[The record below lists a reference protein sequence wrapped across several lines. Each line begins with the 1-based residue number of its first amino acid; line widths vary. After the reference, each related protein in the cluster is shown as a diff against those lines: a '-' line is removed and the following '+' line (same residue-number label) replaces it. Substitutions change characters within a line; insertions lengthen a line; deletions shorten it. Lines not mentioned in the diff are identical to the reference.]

1 MTNKGVLLAVSLLSL
16 VCSGCSAVRPSY
28 LPNHAEAYKVIP
40 VVAPGFVRGAI
51 QPGDRLSIHVLG
63 EPDLTSE
70 QYFVD
75 DNGQLEMPLAGE
87 MKVVGLAPDVVRAE
101 IVRRLGSRYVRDPQV
116 SVSVAEHAR
125 ESITVEGEV
134 MHAGRFGA
142 TPGLTLLGA
151 IALAGSPSPAAKTDE
166 IYILRTVDGQHM
178 GARFNVNNIRNG
190 RDPDPQIISGDTVV
204 VGHSDSKAAWVA
216 FLQTIPLLNLYYI
229 FK

>member
-70 QYFVD
+70 EYFVD
-75 DNGQLEMPLAGE
+75 DNGKLEMPLAGE
-87 MKVVGLAPDVVRAE
+87 MKVSGLAPDMVRAE
-101 IVRRLGSRYVRDPQV
+101 IVRRLGLRYLRDPQV
-116 SVSVAEHAR
+116 SVSVAEHAK
-125 ESITVEGEV
+125 EGITVEGEV
-134 MHAGRFGA
+134 LRAGRFSA

-151 IALAGSPSPAAKTDE
+151 IALAGSPGPAVKSDE
-166 IYILRTVDGQHM
+166 IYILRTVDGQHV
-178 GARFNVNNIRNG
+178 GARFNISNIRRG
-190 RDPDPQIISGDTVV
+190 QDPDPQVISGDTVV

-216 FLQTIPLLNLYYI
+216 FLQTLPLLNLYNVV
-229 FK
+229 K